1 MSEGRRYD
9 LTADPIF
16 FVTFGFFAVLT
27 TLMPAALGQAN
38 FLPILQALALTI
50 FVAIPLRRGRVDRGI
65 WVITLWI
72 GLQLL
77 VMSAGSALLPQL
89 FERAVR
95 DGFSYHRTLLE
106 WSVTGEGLPGWL
118 LANPLSRLG
127 EIVGVLF
134 GSLLTAGLA
143 GLWFLMRAVNQ
154 FGYAAGTPG
163 GERLSWVFAGLDAL
177 ANGDD
182 CGICR
187 ICYLAGPAASQQQ
200 LESYLLPY
208 TATPSGNC
216 VGFAACPGFAAGTDT
231 AGLVAEDLGSVNGP
245 PAGS

>member
-95 DGFSYHRTLLE
+95 DGFGYHRTLLE
-106 WSVTGEGLPGWL
+106 WSVTGEGLPGWI

-154 FGYAAGTPG
+154 FGYAAG
-163 GERLSWVFAGLDAL
+163 RL
-177 ANGDD
+177 
-182 CGICR
+182 
-187 ICYLAGPAASQQQ
+187 AASGSAGFLLGLMPWRMVTIAGYAGFVILLAQP
-200 LESYLLPY
+200 LLNNNWNPISYLTRQRRLVTVSASLLALGLLLELTLP
-208 TATPSGNC
+208 
-216 VGFAACPGFAAGTDT
+216 VLWQRIW
-231 AGLVAEDLGSVNGP
+231 GL
-245 PAGS
+245 